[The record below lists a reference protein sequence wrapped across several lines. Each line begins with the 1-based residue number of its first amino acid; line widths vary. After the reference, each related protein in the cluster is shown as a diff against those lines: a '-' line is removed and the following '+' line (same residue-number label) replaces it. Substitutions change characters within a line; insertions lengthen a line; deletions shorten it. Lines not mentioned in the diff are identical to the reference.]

1 MKREDTC
8 REMTHATAVRFLKPY
23 VLRVT
28 FSDGV
33 TKDVDLEA
41 ELWGEVFETLADV
54 SLFRQARIGAES
66 RTVEW
71 PNGADL
77 APEFLYETGRTV
89 EPIS

>member
-1 MKREDTC
+1 MDIQPTE
-8 REMTHATAVRFLKPY
+8 VRYLRPY

-33 TKDVDLEA
+33 TKDVHLET
-41 ELWGEVFETLADV
+41 ELWGEMFEPLRDV
-54 SLFRQARIGAES
+54 ELFRRARIGEES
-66 RTVEW
+66 CTVEW

-89 EPIS
+89 EAIS

>member
-1 MKREDTC
+1 MSI
-8 REMTHATAVRFLKPY
+8 HVSGVRYLRPY

-33 TKDVDLEA
+33 TKDVDLES
-41 ELWGEVFETLADV
+41 ELWGEMFEPLKDE
-54 SLFRQARIGAES
+54 SLFRRARVGPES
-66 RTVEW
+66 HTVEW

-77 APEFLYETGRTV
+77 APEFLYESGRTV

>member
-1 MKREDTC
+1 MSIY
-8 REMTHATAVRFLKPY
+8 ATRVRYLRPY

-33 TKDVDLEA
+33 TKEVAVET
-41 ELWGEVFETLADV
+41 ELWGEMFEPLKDV
-54 SLFRQARIGAES
+54 DLFRQARVGAES

-89 EPIS
+89 EAIS

>member
-1 MKREDTC
+1 MSIHVE
-8 REMTHATAVRFLKPY
+8 AVRCLEPY

-33 TKDVDLEA
+33 TKDVDLSG
-41 ELWGEVFETLADV
+41 ELWGEVFEPLEDET
-54 SLFRQARIGAES
+54 LFRQARVGES

-77 APEFLYETGRTV
+77 APEFLYESGKTV
-89 EPIS
+89 QTTR